1 MENGTINTKNTN
13 TKATRKKRLKLFNIS
28 HKVHRWLMLLIGAQ
42 FVIWSVTGAY
52 MVFFDID
59 YIHGNSL
66 VISHQN
72 SIKPE
77 NLTYPTEKLFQQYP
91 KAKNLSVGVLIDRE
105 VYRFNIAKQQYI
117 VDAKTGE
124 TLSPLNQSRAMAI
137 AKHNYS
143 GNDNITHT
151 ALISSNP
158 SFGLSARHLPV
169 WEVEFDHF
177 TSPTLY
183 ISANNG
189 KVVSKRHQFWYLF
202 DWMFRFHIMDYGDDE
217 DTSNW
222 LLFFI
227 ASFALLAAL
236 SGLMLTYFKVIK
248 PIINSRNKRGNKR
261 QKNQRYNQLDKQRE
275 NQLPNGDNR

>member
-1 MENGTINTKNTN
+1 
-13 TKATRKKRLKLFNIS
+13 
-28 HKVHRWLMLLIGAQ
+28 MLLIGAQ

-66 VISHQN
+66 VIPHQN

-105 VYRFNIAKQQYI
+105 AYRFNIAKQQYI

-143 GNDNITHT
+143 GNDNITYT
-151 ALISSNP
+151 VLISSNP

-183 ISANNG
+183 ISVNNG

-261 QKNQRYNQLDKQRE
+261 QKNLRDNQLDKQRE